1 MYLADSPLASAWHH
15 NYLMGPRTQTIYG
28 LASKNSDY
36 EYYLDW
42 ESKGTSI
49 LGLIG
54 GMDHYVA

>member
-1 MYLADSPLASAWHH
+1 MYLADSSIASAWHH
-15 NYLMGPRTQTIYG
+15 NYLMGARTQTIYG

>member
-1 MYLADSPLASAWHH
+1 
-15 NYLMGPRTQTIYG
+15 MGARTQTIYG

-49 LGLIG
+49 IGLIG
-54 GMDHYVA
+54 RMDHYVA